1 MPLLSSSIV
10 KHQLATME
18 QVEEALARQS
28 AEGGDLLTNLLE
40 KVTVS
45 EERVSAALAES
56 FGIDSAPV
64 GELPRTPEH
73 VRRLVPPDVAQR
85 FACYPLEEHAGILVL
100 AVSEPLPSEVESD
113 LGFGLG
119 VTIVQRVAPLVRIR
133 QAVARD
139 YGLSL
144 DERVARALARLE
156 GRGEPGQSWRPQEEL
171 APERPETVAP
181 APQPTVE

>member
-45 EERVSAALAES
+45 EQRVSAALAES
-56 FGIDSAPV
+56 FGIDAAPI

-73 VRRLVPPDVAQR
+73 VRRLVPADVAQR
-85 FACYPLEEHAGILVL
+85 FACYPIEEHAGVLVL
-100 AVSEPLPSEVESD
+100 AVSEPMPSEVESD

-139 YGLSL
+139 YGLAL

-156 GRGEPGQSWRPQEEL
+156 GRG
-171 APERPETVAP
+171 
-181 APQPTVE
+181 

>member
-56 FGIDSAPV
+56 FGIEAAPI
-64 GELPRTPEH
+64 GELPRAAPH
-73 VRRLVPPDVAQR
+73 VRRLVPADVAER
-85 FACYPLEEHAGILVL
+85 YACYPL
-100 AVSEPLPSEVESD
+100 
-113 LGFGLG
+113 
-119 VTIVQRVAPLVRIR
+119 
-133 QAVARD
+133 
-139 YGLSL
+139 
-144 DERVARALARLE
+144 DEQVGTLML
-156 GRGEPGQSWRPQEEL
+156 
-171 APERPETVAP
+171 
-181 APQPTVE
+181 